1 MAEIRIGTSGWVYPP
16 WRGVF
21 YPEGLGQRRELDYL
35 SRRVNAVE
43 VNGSFYS
50 LQRPESYLRW
60 AEQTPDDFVFAVK
73 GGRFITHMKQ
83 LRGVEVPL
91 ANFFAS
97 GPLALDHKLGP
108 ILWQLPPRM
117 TFDPKQLQE
126 FFTLLPRTTGE
137 ASTLAEKHDGKLRAE
152 AWTKPGGRRAI
163 RYALEVR
170 HPSFT
175 SKDFVKLLRDND
187 IALVVADTAGKWP
200 YLDEA
205 TSELV
210 YVRLHG
216 DKELYASGYEDAALD
231 AWAEKI
237 RRWHDKAHK
246 DVYVF
251 FDNDIKVKA
260 PTDAMALAAKLGVD
274 LTLSARP

>member
-43 VNGSFYS
+43 INGSFYS

-60 AEQTPDDFVFAVK
+60 AEQTPDDFVFSVK

-83 LRGVEVPL
+83 LRDVEVPL

-97 GPLALDHKLGP
+97 GPLALAHKLGP
-108 ILWQLPPRM
+108 ILWQLPPRLG
-117 TFDPKQLQE
+117 FDAEQLRE
-126 FFTLLPRTTGE
+126 FFELLPRTTGE
-137 ASTLAEKHDGKLRAE
+137 AAKLARKHDGKLRAD
-152 AWTKPGGRRAI
+152 AWTKPGGERPI
-163 RYALEVR
+163 RHALEVR

-175 SKDFVKLLRDND
+175 TKEFVDLLRDND
-187 IALVVADTAGKWP
+187 IALVVADTAGEWP

-205 TSELV
+205 TSDLV
-210 YVRLHG
+210 YIRLHG
-216 DKELYASGYEDAALD
+216 DKKLYASGYGDEALE

-246 DVYVF
+246 EVYVF

-260 PTDAMALAAKLGVD
+260 PGDAMSLAGKLGIGKA
-274 LTLSARP
+274 SSPA